1 MKCYVINL
9 DKDMARLE
17 FFANNFKRLN
27 LEFERISAVDGRLLS
42 EQEYQDFMRL
52 RPRNG
57 KSWLRGQMGCFLS
70 HFSVWQLIAKGT
82 EDYGVVFEDDVH
94 VSDDLG
100 GLLNDSSWIPEAT
113 DVIRLETSTNRVRL
127 SAVPILKHNNRSAYK
142 LMSTSWNAGGYIL
155 SRATARKLID
165 LPLAQHQPSDILL
178 FNFNDSA
185 LVRELQIL
193 QFYPALCTQDKHLI
207 KSAKQFASNIELNN
221 VNNLSSRV
229 KHYTLKNLW
238 ASLLKSVNGY
248 KRIGF
253 H

>member
-9 DKDMARLE
+9 DKDIARLE

-42 EQEYQDFMRL
+42 EQEFQDFMRL
-52 RPRNG
+52 RPRDG
-57 KSWLRGQMGCFLS
+57 KLWWRGQMGCFLS
-70 HFSVWQLIAKGT
+70 HYSVWHLIANGT

-94 VSDDLG
+94 VSDDLE
-100 GLLNDSSWIPEAT
+100 GLLKDSSWIPEAT
-113 DVIRLETSTNRVRL
+113 DIIRLETSTNRVRL
-127 SAVPILKHNNRSAYK
+127 SAVPIAKYNNRSAYK
-142 LMSTSWNAGGYIL
+142 VLSTSWNAGGYIL

-207 KSAKQFASNIELNN
+207 NSAKQFASNIELNN
-221 VNNLSSRV
+221 VNNLNSRV